1 MPLKEK
7 LQQEKPW
14 AILGWTRKQWKAQK
28 MWKKA
33 EVNEE
38 KITQLWKQIRL
49 AICAYPPVILFL
61 SYIVDYRIITGVMD

>member
-1 MPLKEK
+1 MSLKEK

-33 EVNEE
+33 GVTEE
-38 KITQLWKQIRL
+38 KMIQLLQSLDHATIQEMK
-49 AICAYPPVILFL
+49 
-61 SYIVDYRIITGVMD
+61 DYAMADLLTEKVFGPEE